1 MDRWTEA
8 RIKDTAR
15 IVEVVGDYVE
25 LRKRG
30 VEYEGLC
37 PFHND
42 RHLGSFKVSPAK
54 NICTCFSCGAT
65 YDPVGFI
72 MAMEKVSYP
81 DALGMLAKR
90 CGIAI
95 DSQENIDYQPV
106 RREAIK
112 LPMLV
117 MSNDIVRATIGGD
130 TDLTRWLRS
139 LPWSPVQR
147 ARVETVLRD
156 YAIGSRGDRVVFWQ
170 VDEQGRVR
178 TGKVMKYMPD
188 GHRDKAVNPGWM
200 HNQPGIREQLD
211 LKNHDVQKVPFGLH
225 LLNRYPEA
233 AVNIVESEKTA
244 LVCAIAYGNNEQYLW
259 MALGGKNM
267 LSRDRLESLI
277 KAKRRIYLWPDKD
290 AINAWRDKANKI
302 GVDNIKLYTNY
313 LVDWREGDGPKADVA
328 DIIIRQLQGD
338 EGGRTQDQAD
348 H

>member
-72 MAMEKVSYP
+72 MAMEKVRYP

-90 CGIAI
+90 YGIAI
-95 DSQENIDYQPV
+95 DSQENIDYKPV
-106 RREAIK
+106 RRETIK

-117 MSNDIVRATIGGD
+117 ISNDIVRATIGGD
-130 TDLTRWLRS
+130 TDLTRWFRS
-139 LPWSPVQR
+139 LPWSPEQR
-147 ARVETVLRD
+147 ARVESVLRD

-178 TGKVMKYMPD
+178 TGKVMKYLPD
-188 GHRDKAVNPGWM
+188 GHRDKSVNPGWM
-200 HNQPGIREQLD
+200 HNQPDIREQLN
-211 LKNHDVQKVPFGLH
+211 LKSYDVEKVPFGLH
-225 LLNRYPEA
+225 LLNRYPHA

-244 LVCAIAYGNNEQYLW
+244 LVCAIAYGNSEQYLW
-259 MALGGKNM
+259 MALGGKGM
-267 LSRDRLESLI
+267 LSRERLEPLI

-290 AINAWRDKANKI
+290 AIDEWRDKANKI

-313 LVDWREGDGPKADVA
+313 LVDWREADGPKADVA
-328 DIIIRQLQGD
+328 DIIIKQLQGD
-338 EGGRTQDQAD
+338 EGRRTKDQAE

>member
-65 YDPVGFI
+65 YDPAGFI

-90 CGIAI
+90 YGIAV

-130 TDLTRWLRS
+130 TELTRWLRS
-139 LPWSPVQR
+139 LPWSPEQL

-156 YAIGSRGDRVVFWQ
+156 YAVGSLGDRVVFWQ

-178 TGKVMKYMPD
+178 TGKVMKYMPN

-211 LKNHDVQKVPFGLH
+211 LKNHDVEKVPFGLH

-244 LVCAIAYGNNEQYLW
+244 LVCAIAYGNSEQYLW
-259 MALGGKNM
+259 MALGGKGM
-267 LSRDRLESLI
+267 LSRDRLKSLI

-290 AINAWRDKANKI
+290 AIDEWRDKTKKI
-302 GVDNIKLYTNY
+302 GCNNINIYTDF
-313 LVDWREGDGPKADVA
+313 LSQWREEDGDKADVA
-328 DIIIRQLQGD
+328 DIIIRQLNDQGN
-338 EGGRTQDQAD
+338 EART
-348 H
+348 